1 MILLA
6 ATAAATATRIIIIN
20 KNKRRP
26 TPASPDGLRL
36 GYNSSSSS
44 SSSPQLVP
52 ESGLRHTEMDPQ
64 GELRTR
70 LRNCLKPLR
79 NLPSGKQRFAIQVQT
94 ICELQWRFNVTC
106 TDMGATVAS
115 VAAGPLVF
123 LKYEVNCIGKMNM
136 FDVESRWNPLKTY
149 SQISQKAPMRQFCL
163 QNPLF
168 FNDSSMTIS
177 RPTKS
182 SQCFIGL
189 GFMISCDVICAET
202 FIFTM
207 FLECFRLRAFDANRL
222 CPNISTFRIHKIMLF
237 HVFKHHFR
245 K

>member
-6 ATAAATATRIIIIN
+6 ATAAATTTLIMIIN

-44 SSSPQLVP
+44 SSSSSSPQLVP
-52 ESGLRHTEMDPQ
+52 ESGRRHSEMDPQ

-79 NLPSGKQRFAIQVQT
+79 NLPFGKQRFAIQVQT

-106 TDMGATVAS
+106 TDMGATLAS

-123 LKYEVNCIGKMNM
+123 
-136 FDVESRWNPLKTY
+136 
-149 SQISQKAPMRQFCL
+149 
-163 QNPLF
+163 
-168 FNDSSMTIS
+168 
-177 RPTKS
+177 
-182 SQCFIGL
+182 
-189 GFMISCDVICAET
+189 
-202 FIFTM
+202 
-207 FLECFRLRAFDANRL
+207 
-222 CPNISTFRIHKIMLF
+222 
-237 HVFKHHFR
+237 
-245 K
+245 

>member
-6 ATAAATATRIIIIN
+6 ATAAATTTRIIIIN

-36 GYNSSSSS
+36 GYNSSSSSS

-94 ICELQWRFNVTC
+94 ICELQCRFNVTC

-115 VAAGPLVF
+115 VAARPLVF
-123 LKYEVNCIGKMNM
+123 
-136 FDVESRWNPLKTY
+136 
-149 SQISQKAPMRQFCL
+149 
-163 QNPLF
+163 
-168 FNDSSMTIS
+168 
-177 RPTKS
+177 
-182 SQCFIGL
+182 
-189 GFMISCDVICAET
+189 
-202 FIFTM
+202 
-207 FLECFRLRAFDANRL
+207 
-222 CPNISTFRIHKIMLF
+222 
-237 HVFKHHFR
+237 
-245 K
+245 

>member
-6 ATAAATATRIIIIN
+6 ATATATSTRITIII

-36 GYNSSSSS
+36 GYNSIS

-123 LKYEVNCIGKMNM
+123 
-136 FDVESRWNPLKTY
+136 
-149 SQISQKAPMRQFCL
+149 
-163 QNPLF
+163 
-168 FNDSSMTIS
+168 
-177 RPTKS
+177 
-182 SQCFIGL
+182 
-189 GFMISCDVICAET
+189 
-202 FIFTM
+202 
-207 FLECFRLRAFDANRL
+207 
-222 CPNISTFRIHKIMLF
+222 
-237 HVFKHHFR
+237 
-245 K
+245 

>member
-6 ATAAATATRIIIIN
+6 ATAAATTTRIIIIN
-20 KNKRRP
+20 KHKRRP

-36 GYNSSSSS
+36 GYNSSS

-79 NLPSGKQRFAIQVQT
+79 NLPFGKQRFAIQVQT

-115 VAAGPLVF
+115 VAAGPLVCRH
-123 LKYEVNCIGKMNM
+123 YEVNYVGEMSM
-136 FDVESRWNPLKTY
+136 FDVESRWNPLKT
-149 SQISQKAPMRQFCL
+149 
-163 QNPLF
+163 
-168 FNDSSMTIS
+168 
-177 RPTKS
+177 
-182 SQCFIGL
+182 
-189 GFMISCDVICAET
+189 
-202 FIFTM
+202 
-207 FLECFRLRAFDANRL
+207 
-222 CPNISTFRIHKIMLF
+222 
-237 HVFKHHFR
+237 
-245 K
+245 